1 MYQRYSGIPDK
12 EAGGGSIMKKTTIGG
27 TKRKVTNILAM
38 LGLIIIFIA
47 YMFPFIMVVI
57 NSLKQKR
64 DIIKSPFSWLFTIK
78 GLSFDN
84 FVKAYTQMDF
94 LNAFKNSLIVTV
106 SATVL
111 VTLLAA
117 MLAYYIVRHN
127 NGISKLTFGL
137 MVASMIIPFQ
147 AIMIPLVS
155 IYGGTLNLLNHRIT
169 LIFLHTGFSMAMSV
183 FMFHGFIKGNVP
195 MALEEAAYIDGCTH
209 SQTFFKI
216 VLPLL
221 KPIIST
227 MVILNSLAFWNDF
240 LLPSLVLTDKKL
252 LTLPL
257 STYSFYGTYSAD
269 YGTIMAG
276 LLLCVVPILVLYVA
290 LQKQIIGGVVA
301 GAVK

>member
-1 MYQRYSGIPDK
+1 MN
-12 EAGGGSIMKKTTIGG
+12 KTTIGG
-27 TKRKVTNILAM
+27 NKRKALNILAM
-38 LGLIIIFIA
+38 AGLIVVFIT
-47 YMFPFIMVVI
+47 YMFPFLMVVI

-84 FVKAYTQMDF
+84 FVKAFVQMDF
-94 LNAFKNSLIVTV
+94 LNAFKNSLIVTA
-106 SATVL
+106 SATIL
-111 VTLLAA
+111 VTFLAA
-117 MLAYYIVRHN
+117 MLAYYIVRRN
-127 NGISKLTFGL
+127 NVISRIAFAL

-155 IYGGTLNLLNHRIT
+155 IYGSGLGILNHRIT
-169 LIFLHTGFSMAMSV
+169 LIFMHTGFSMAMSV
-183 FMFHGFIKGNVP
+183 FMFHGFIKGNIP
-195 MALEEAAYIDGCTH
+195 MALEEAAYIDGATH
-209 SQTFFKI
+209 TQTFFQ
-216 VLPLL
+216 VVFPLL

-227 MVILNSLAFWNDF
+227 LVILNALAFWNDY
-240 LLPSLVLTDKKL
+240 LLPSLVLTDKEL

-276 LLLCVVPILVLYVA
+276 LLLCVIPILALYIV
-290 LQKQIIGGVVA
+290 LQKQIINGVVT

>member
-1 MYQRYSGIPDK
+1 
-12 EAGGGSIMKKTTIGG
+12 MKQTTIGG

-84 FVKAYTQMDF
+84 FVKAFTQMDF

-127 NGISKLTFGL
+127 NRISKLTFGL

-195 MALEEAAYIDGCTH
+195 LALEEAAYIDGCTH

>member
-1 MYQRYSGIPDK
+1 
-12 EAGGGSIMKKTTIGG
+12 MKQTTIGG
-27 TKRKVTNILAM
+27 TKRKVTNALAM
-38 LGLIIIFIA
+38 LGLVIIFLA
-47 YMFPFIMVVI
+47 YMFPFLMVVI

-84 FVKAYTQMDF
+84 FVKAFTQMDF
-94 LNAFKNSLIVTV
+94 LNAFKNSLLVTV

-111 VTLLAA
+111 VTLFAA

-127 NGISKLTFGL
+127 NKISKITFGL

-155 IYGGTLNLLNHRIT
+155 IYGGTLNILNHRIT
-169 LIFLHTGFSMAMSV
+169 LIFMHTGFSMAMSV

-195 MALEEAAYIDGCTH
+195 MALEEATYIDGCTH
-209 SQTFFKI
+209 AQTFFKI

-276 LLLCVVPILVLYVA
+276 LLLCVLPILVLYVV

>member
-1 MYQRYSGIPDK
+1 
-12 EAGGGSIMKKTTIGG
+12 MKQTEVGG
-27 TKRKVTNILAM
+27 TKKKVTTAAAM
-38 LGLIIIFIA
+38 AGLVIIFIA

-64 DIIKSPFSWLFTIK
+64 DIIKSPFSWLYTIK

-84 FVKAYTQMDF
+84 FVKAFTQMDF

-117 MLAYYIVRHN
+117 MLAYYIVRN
-127 NGISKLTFGL
+127 KNVISNMTFAL

-155 IYGGTLNLLNHRIT
+155 IYGGTLNVLNHRIT
-169 LIFLHTGFSMAMSV
+169 LIFMHTGFSMAMSV
-183 FMFHGFIKGNVP
+183 FMFHGFLNGNIP
-195 MALEEAAYIDGCTH
+195 IALEEAAYIDGCTH

-216 VLPLL
+216 VFPLL

-227 MVILNSLAFWNDF
+227 MVILNALAFWNDF

-276 LLLCVVPILVLYVA
+276 LLLCVIPILVLYMA
-290 LQKQIIGGVVA
+290 LQKQIINGVVA